1 MPTPYWEPI
10 LDMQTLAKGEEELQY
25 QRESRPARLQLIN
38 AQARM
43 QTQAA
48 DEKEEEA
55 GIMRDAANLVR
66 IANSDGE
73 KVDPIQGLRI
83 QADYMSRMG
92 RPMKAVELLDKIEL
106 AESRDQRQKL
116 QGIQMQK
123 LEQQLAYEQAQHI
136 EQALGE
142 VKNQDQLNDA
152 IAVYEGTYNEK
163 VPDAYRT
170 YSPQMV
176 ETVRR
181 NAMSAKDRIALG
193 LRQAELDRRI
203 ANDKNSADTKA
214 RELAIKQQRADIAS
228 RSVEIRQERETRLSK
243 EGGGPK
249 SKNGGVV
256 PPKAMVDH
264 AFSIIHDAYPD
275 MSADQARFFARDAA
289 ADAQSAIK
297 TNPGV
302 DMKTAVYDAVTR
314 NAKNIETNSRGG
326 LFGIGGKEV
335 PAYRGIGSSEKNPM
349 PMPDSVDKLVPGR
362 FYKDSKGVVKQW
374 KPKGN

>member
-10 LDMQTLAKGEEELQY
+10 LDMQNLAKGEEELQY

-55 GIMRDAANLVR
+55 TIMRDASNLVR
-66 IANSDGE
+66 LANTDGQ
-73 KVDPIQGLRI
+73 KVDPIQGLRV
-83 QADYMSRMG
+83 QADYLSRMG
-92 RPMKAVELLDKIEL
+92 RPMKAVDLLDKIEL

-123 LEQQLAYEQAQHI
+123 LDQQLAHEQAQHI
-136 EQALGE
+136 EQALGT
-142 VKNQDQLNDA
+142 VTNQDELNDA

-163 VPDAYRT
+163 VPNAYRT
-170 YSPQMV
+170 YTPQMV

-181 NAMSAKDRIALG
+181 NALSAKDRIALG
-193 LRQAELDRRI
+193 LRQAELDRRESR
-203 ANDKNSADTKA
+203 DKDAADAKD
-214 RELAIKQQRADIAS
+214 RELSIRQQRNEIAA
-228 RSVEIRQERETRLSK
+228 RSVEIRQDRETRLSK

-264 AFSIIHDAYPD
+264 AFSVIHDAYPD

-289 ADAQSAIK
+289 ADAQAAIK

-314 NAKNIETNSRGG
+314 NAKNIETSSKGG
-326 LFGIGGKEV
+326 VFGFGAKQV
-335 PAYRGIGSSEKNPM
+335 PSYRGVGSTEKNPM

-362 FYKDSKGVVKQW
+362 FYKDSNGVVKQW